1 MNGSDDAQANIER
14 SARDLIR
21 GYPLAAGLT
30 SVANGESLSWPVPS
44 PVARCTRLAVV
55 AAEGQCQKPAQ
66 DFTNVINH
74 LPPPRPCTPTL
85 FAHPAS
91 LSLHAGPQEP
101 LFEQFAQEIGTL
113 LDPTLRNDPYIE
125 QWRQMEMAGAAEAL
139 QQPVQAFAHQ
149 GYPQGTT
156 SIPPYSVNPSPTG
169 LVAPPAKTLTSQLLD
184 TIGFPYPPLPSMT
197 RVAQNPD
204 ADRTLTTDIDRSQS
218 ATFFEEYL
226 AAEAQGRL
234 ARAPPPPSLLSSP
247 SKSSTS
253 SLMMAQTPP
262 RAGPVNTVFSREKSG
277 CKPPRMLPPTS
288 SPDPLLMSGGAS
300 NSFNGHRYARPPQSS
315 SPTAS
320 PSRHPSFTLEI
331 EVDASRSPKRRLA
344 AYGTTESQRAHMLVD
359 SDHEVQTPHA
369 AAGMESAVKRFKLGT
384 SSDVDGVDSSSA
396 STSRVLQSGK
406 GTIKANAAQGV
417 VDRLSDLLADLFSS
431 DDSYINDTSSSHV
444 HAAAST
450 APNLTSENKV
460 FFNESATTID
470 GLPLLDGAVL
480 RTLIQQL
487 SNVHAKRAG
496 EELLEDVEEGG
507 VARLLKIVERSWSG
521 VEELRVW
528 PHVVANKETNGGG
541 GARARSASNGKRA
554 KFARR
559 GSSESPQKGRG
570 SRGSPRAVESE
581 EELEYD
587 LDEDATTMTTR
598 PHSPKSRSRS
608 RTPSAANALM
618 DVDGVEAA
626 DVEPTVATKDERVWT
641 DDTLDDFDRC
651 ARHIADAVLAIRVA
665 LLVLT
670 MTSLPKSLYSV
681 DYLLSIL
688 TSLRYAFDT
697 LIFPLV
703 EAQTDSHLTDL
714 LAGRR
719 TEIQALCESLAATTP
734 LVTRLVQQ
742 QELSEEIVISS
753 VYFALGPFFHEAAPA
768 PTGKG
773 KRVDTNV
780 AALAMKGL
788 RMASLGLTRG
798 LYGRYADQRAWIME
812 EVLGNLTKLDVAKKG
827 RGAIRLRNGFS
838 IHTLSALI
846 LNLVQTCETGLCAQV
861 ASRIAG
867 ADQNGLG
874 LSSSAVFSPT
884 LDEDNDELSWEPAPH
899 QDDAAA
905 NGGVDDALDV
915 AYRDLV
921 KPALDAATK
930 SAYTVVSY
938 LLTKSSKAGKASS
951 GSIETEYR
959 AVFDNLIADLL
970 VTLHLPEWP
979 AAEIVLHVCCKS
991 MLNSLADTK
1000 STHEGNAL
1008 KNIALDH
1015 LCSIGARLRQ
1025 DAASEP
1031 PSSTSSATSTVLGNL
1046 GDIVGKEDVAALDAR
1061 DFRS

>member
-1 MNGSDDAQANIER
+1 MNGPDDAQANIER

-30 SVANGESLSWPVPS
+30 SVA
-44 PVARCTRLAVV
+44 
-55 AAEGQCQKPAQ
+55 
-66 DFTNVINH
+66 DVINH

-85 FAHPAS
+85 FAHPSS
-91 LSLHAGPQEP
+91 LSLHAGPHEP

-113 LDPTLRNDPYIE
+113 LDPTPSSDPYIE
-125 QWRQMEMAGAAEAL
+125 QWRQMEMGRAAEAL

-156 SIPPYSVNPSPTG
+156 SSPPYSVHPSPTG
-169 LVAPPAKTLTSQLLD
+169 IVAPPAKTLTWQLLD
-184 TIGFPYPPLPSMT
+184 TIGFPYPPLPSMP
-197 RVAQNPD
+197 RVAQSPN
-204 ADRTLTTDIDRSQS
+204 ADRTSTTDLDHSQS
-218 ATFFEEYL
+218 ATFFEQYL
-226 AAEAQGRL
+226 TAEAQGRL

-262 RAGPVNTVFSREKSG
+262 RAGPVNTVFSRENSG

-288 SPDPLLMSGGAS
+288 SPDPLLMSGGPS

-331 EVDASRSPKRRLA
+331 EVDASHSPKRPLA

-359 SDHEVQTPHA
+359 EDHEVQTPHA

-384 SSDVDGVDSSSA
+384 SSDADGGDSSSA
-396 STSRVLQSGK
+396 STSRALQSGK

-450 APNLTSENKV
+450 APNLASENKL

-470 GLPLLDGAVL
+470 GLPLLDGAAL
-480 RTLIQQL
+480 RTFIQQL

-496 EELLEDVEEGG
+496 EDLLEDVEEGG
-507 VARLLKIVERSWSG
+507 VARLLKIVERSWRG

-528 PHVVANKETNGGG
+528 PHVVANKETSGGG
-541 GARARSASNGKRA
+541 GGGLRSASNGKRA

-570 SRGSPRAVESE
+570 SRGSSRAVESE

-598 PHSPKSRSRS
+598 PRSPKSRS

-626 DVEPTVATKDERVWT
+626 DVEPTAATGDERVWT
-641 DDTLDDFDRC
+641 DDTLDDFDRP

-688 TSLRYAFDT
+688 ASLRYAFDA

-714 LAGRR
+714 LAMRR

-773 KRVDTNV
+773 KKVDTNV

-788 RMASLGLTRG
+788 RMASLGLTRA

-827 RGAIRLRNGFS
+827 RGAIRLRNGSS

-867 ADQNGLG
+867 DDQSGLG
-874 LSSSAVFSPT
+874 LSFSPAFSPT
-884 LDEDNDELSWEPAPH
+884 IDEDNDELSWDPAPH
-899 QDDAAA
+899 QNDAAA
-905 NGGVDDALDV
+905 NGSVVDALDV

-930 SAYTVVSY
+930 SAYTV
-938 LLTKSSKAGKASS
+938 
-951 GSIETEYR
+951 R
-959 AVFDNLIADLL
+959 
-970 VTLHLPEWP
+970 
-979 AAEIVLHVCCKS
+979 
-991 MLNSLADTK
+991 
-1000 STHEGNAL
+1000 
-1008 KNIALDH
+1008 LDRDRVPR
-1015 LCSIGARLRQ
+1015 RL
-1025 DAASEP
+1025 
-1031 PSSTSSATSTVLGNL
+1031 
-1046 GDIVGKEDVAALDAR
+1046 
-1061 DFRS
+1061 